1 MTSHLKLV
9 VVSLSLL
16 SLVISAINGSGK
28 NNNGN
33 NNDNV
38 IKNNNKLN
46 NNNDNN
52 DFQLLKI
59 SYNDIQDK
67 LSRQN
72 VIDVLKSSLSRDGN
86 DNKLLYLYIFSY
98 IEYYFKYVCIY
109 LTVMNSVRY
118 YIIVITHHHHHFYY
132 YRSDLH
138 HH

>member
-1 MTSHLKLV
+1 MTIMTSHLKLV
-9 VVSLSLL
+9 VVSFLLFSLL
-16 SLVISAINGSGK
+16 ISAINGSGK

-67 LSRQN
+67 SSRKN
-72 VIDVLKSSLSRDGN
+72 VIDILKSSLSRDGN
-86 DNKLLYLYIFSY
+86 DNNLLYYIISL
-98 IEYYFKYVCIY
+98 EYYFTYVFIF
-109 LTVMNSVRY
+109 VMVMISILY
-118 YIIVITHHHHHFYY
+118 
-132 YRSDLH
+132 
-138 HH
+138 